1 MSCQLFYCD
10 MLRYILKF
18 LKLTAEL
25 VKTTW
30 AAVAIHIETQQERR
44 YSRSQP
50 VLEIEIAI

>member
-25 VKTTW
+25 VKTTG

-50 VLEIEIAI
+50 VFQ